1 MNKLLIAT
9 TNPAKFAEYRKL
21 LANSGMEL
29 VSLTDVGFSEIPQET
44 GKTFEENAII
54 KAKFYSQK
62 CGLPALADDGGL
74 EIEAIGQSGIHTPN
88 LPDEEIINDI
98 INRMKNVPE
107 DQRKCKLSVAIAL
120 STPYGIM
127 TSFSDVVGTIP
138 LKPSEKRLAGYPFRS
153 LIFLPSYNKYYI
165 DITDEEDEVLNHRRH
180 ALEKI
185 QDMVQELSNR

>member
-1 MNKLLIAT
+1 
-9 TNPAKFAEYRKL
+9 
-21 LANSGMEL
+21 
-29 VSLTDVGFSEIPQET
+29 
-44 GKTFEENAII
+44 
-54 KAKFYSQK
+54 
-62 CGLPALADDGGL
+62 
-74 EIEAIGQSGIHTPN
+74 
-88 LPDEEIINDI
+88 
-98 INRMKNVPE
+98 MKNVLE